1 VSVEAILERERRL
14 APRAATCA
22 ILAPVL
28 ILGSLIAA
36 GRLGLPTSGV
46 STEQIR
52 AFDANQGAL
61 LVIVV
66 VRSIGFLLLIPPLLF
81 LYEAIG
87 ARRPGL
93 PRAMVGFTF
102 LGPGLLALQ
111 GIFGWIGQAQVAS
124 DYISQ
129 YQTGGDVYT
138 LLDDLTNDSSLS
150 TVGQSLILPAILGLC
165 VAMVYF
171 PLQAQRV
178 GLITRFFGT
187 LGMALGAATLL
198 FATLTLLPDTFWF
211 LWLGLVFIGRTPRG
225 RPPAWDAGKA
235 IPWPRAGEAPAD
247 VATEPAVVEGD
258 AGEVFAGD
266 AERDHSE
273 RRERARKRKRKRRR

>member
-1 VSVEAILERERRL
+1 MSVEAILERERRL

-138 LLDDLTNDSSLS
+138 LLDDLTNDSSIS

-171 PLQAQRV
+171 PLQAQRGAGVFRAPGSAGGRAHRLVRHPREGARRRDAALRDPDAAARHVLVLVARSGLHRQDAAGTAAGV
-178 GLITRFFGT
+178 GRRQGDSL
-187 LGMALGAATLL
+187 AA
-198 FATLTLLPDTFWF
+198 
-211 LWLGLVFIGRTPRG
+211 RG
-225 RPPAWDAGKA
+225 RGAG
-235 IPWPRAGEAPAD
+235 
-247 VATEPAVVEGD
+247 
-258 AGEVFAGD
+258 
-266 AERDHSE
+266 
-273 RRERARKRKRKRRR
+273 